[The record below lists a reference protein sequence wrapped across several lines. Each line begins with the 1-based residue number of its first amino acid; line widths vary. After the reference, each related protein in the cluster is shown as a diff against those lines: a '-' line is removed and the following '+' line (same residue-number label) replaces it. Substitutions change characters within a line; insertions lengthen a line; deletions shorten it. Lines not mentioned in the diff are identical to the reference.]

1 MSGSKKQRLGRGL
14 EALLGPTTVAEAR
27 DAGTLREVSVE
38 AIEPNPFQ
46 PRHTF
51 DQAAIDDLA
60 NSLRNSGL
68 LQPVVLRPMHAGTY
82 QLIAGERRWR
92 AAKQLGWQTIG
103 AVLRDVDDRTL
114 LTLAL
119 VENLQRDQLTAIDEA
134 VGYRRLADEFGLPHS
149 EIGRLVGRD
158 RSTVANSLRLL
169 NLPGSVQEM
178 VQSGALQMGHARA
191 LLQLTNAADMERL
204 AKKVVAGGL
213 SVRETESRAR
223 GAVPPENRRPRTK
236 KTQKQ
241 QQRISP
247 EAQRIVEA
255 LRRYLKTDV
264 IVTEKENG
272 GGRLAI
278 DFYSNDDLVRVL
290 ELVLGERFNG

>member
-1 MSGSKKQRLGRGL
+1 MTASKKQRLGRGL
-14 EALLGPTTVAEAR
+14 EALLGPTTVVEAR
-27 DAGTLREVSVE
+27 NAGTLREVSVN

-60 NSLRNSGL
+60 NSLRSSGL
-68 LQPVVLRPMHAGTY
+68 LQPVVLRPLQAGTY

-92 AAKQLGWQTIG
+92 AAMQLGWKTIG

-134 VGYRRLADEFGLPHS
+134 TGYRRLADEFGLPHS

-169 NLPGSVQEM
+169 HLPKTVQAM
-178 VQSGALQMGHARA
+178 VQSGELQMGHARA
-191 LLQLTNAADMERL
+191 LLQLPGAAHMERL
-204 AKKVVAGGL
+204 ARQVVAGGL
-213 SVRETESRAR
+213 SVRETENRAR
-223 GAVPPENRRPRTK
+223 GSAPSRRRPRSK
-236 KTQKQ
+236 SKENGS
-241 QQRISP
+241 RISS
-247 EAQRIVEA
+247 EAQRVVDA

-264 IVTEKENG
+264 AVTEKGNG

-278 DFYSNDDLVRVL
+278 EFYSNDDLVRLL
-290 ELVLGERFNG
+290 ELVLGERFDG